1 MQRFIR
7 INVIFFSI
15 LLSGCST
22 TYHYTEFIKPS
33 NQYIPSS
40 IYVVGVVQRA
50 VSPDEVCPV
59 YTNGIPYSELKN
71 VPEKSAE
78 LAIENLQKLCED
90 IGRYKF
96 VRINLP
102 GQQKNTEEFANRPF
116 TKEEIQNLKEEYA
129 VDGIISLDG
138 HNMLI
143 RTSGSVDV
151 VTVSDGSGMP
161 TQVPEFSKESEVS
174 MSLMWRF
181 YDTSTGQKIDEYLE
195 NYERVF
201 GRVSYSE
208 EDIQDFKAE
217 DMDLMDVAGMAAYDY
232 FERISPHW
240 EPDYR
245 QYYYSGSAELS
256 RVAERLKLTGDWE
269 DAAKQWRVLADSE
282 DPKESHRASY
292 NMALASEI
300 LGKPKVAIEW
310 IERAKLINPNKRTR
324 DYAKRLDRQLV
335 IYEVVNSQLGI
346 E

>member
-1 MQRFIR
+1 MQRILFI
-7 INVIFFSI
+7 NAIFFTI
-15 LLSGCST
+15 LFSGCST
-22 TYHYTEFIKPS
+22 TYHYTEFLKPS
-33 NQYIPSS
+33 EQYIPSS
-40 IYVVGVVQRA
+40 IYVVGIVERA
-50 VSPDEVCPV
+50 VAPDEVCPV
-59 YTNGIPYSELKN
+59 YTNGIPYSELKG
-71 VPEKSAE
+71 VPQKSAD
-78 LAIENLQKLCED
+78 LAVMNLQKLCTD
-90 IGRYKF
+90 IGRFTF
-96 VRINLP
+96 VKIEMP
-102 GQQKNTEEFANRPF
+102 APPESDEEFAGRPF
-116 TKEEIQNLKEEYA
+116 TSEEIREIKEEYD

-143 RTSGSVDV
+143 RTSGSVNV
-151 VTVSDGSGMP
+151 VTVSDETGMP

-181 YDTSTGQKIDEYLE
+181 YDTSGGQMIDEYLE
-195 NYERVF
+195 NYERIF

-208 EDIQDFKAE
+208 EDIQKLKPE

-256 RVAERLKLTGDWE
+256 KVAERLKLTGDWE
-269 DAAKQWRVLADSE
+269 DAANQWRLLADSE
-282 DPKESHRASY
+282 DPKVSHRASY

-310 IERAKLINPNKRTR
+310 IDRAKMINPNKRTR
-324 DYAKRLDRQLV
+324 DYADRLDRQLL